1 MKMAFG
7 QWARGTCQWAASQNG
22 CGGRSHL
29 WKRNWGFWRRLLE
42 SCASVECGVWVGVGR
57 SLIVVSKEKVG
68 IGTRDD

>member
-7 QWARGTCQWAASQNG
+7 HWALGSLSRWMWWYC
-22 CGGRSHL
+22 GRSHF